1 MKFCTTAL
9 NSGFIMVPSFI
20 IHQAAENYQRA
31 YVQLQ
36 YARVEGAAEFIHAFR
51 VEVKSFNGIVLYLK
65 EILASSHNL
74 LDQIMMDLKPYY
86 KSSGKVR
93 NITVIQDLMLQHKET
108 LSDDFFLSYLDEQ
121 MKARLCK
128 FKEVCAII
136 NLPASIE
143 LSEELNRLNSMS
155 VDYDE
160 LFYSHLKSNKNKAI
174 HLIKGNLPGEEWHT
188 ARAFFK
194 RNYLLLKLVSE
205 EVVDPDEMNESR
217 FLEQELGSW
226 HDLIMLKKA
235 YTKFEAA
242 QNVSSSS
249 SSRFL
254 ESIEEIKSVHINKIR
269 ELI

>member
-1 MKFCTTAL
+1 
-9 NSGFIMVPSFI
+9 MVPTFI
-20 IHQAAENYQRA
+20 IHQAADNYQRA

-108 LSDDFFLSYLDEQ
+108 LSDDSFLSYLDEQ

-128 FKEVCAII
+128 FKEVSEII
-136 NLPASIE
+136 DLPASIE
-143 LSEELNRLNSMS
+143 LSEELNSLNRMS
-155 VDYDE
+155 LDYDE
-160 LFYSHLKSNKNKAI
+160 LFYSHLQSNKNKAI
-174 HLIKGNLPGEEWHT
+174 HLITSNLPGEEWHI

-194 RNYLLLKLVSE
+194 RNYLLLKLVSD
-205 EVVDPDEMNESR
+205 EVRDPDEMTESR
-217 FLEQELGSW
+217 YLEQELGSW
-226 HDLIMLKKA
+226 HDLIMLEKA
-235 YTKFEAA
+235 YNKFVVL
-242 QNVSSSS
+242 QNIHSASSLI
-249 SSRFL
+249 FL
-254 ESIEEIKSVHINKIR
+254 EKVGEIKAIHINKIR
-269 ELI
+269 ELLQTLV